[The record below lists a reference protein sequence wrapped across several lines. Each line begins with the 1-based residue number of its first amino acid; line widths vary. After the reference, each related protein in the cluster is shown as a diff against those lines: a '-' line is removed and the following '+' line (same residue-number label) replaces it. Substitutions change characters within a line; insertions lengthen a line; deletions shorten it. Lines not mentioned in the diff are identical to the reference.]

1 MHYIYI
7 YIYNMH
13 SMHCTLEL
21 ASKCTGRGRSEIF
34 TYEPPTTVGTAVYKH
49 LRTVHDVHIMFS
61 SLINIL

>member
-1 MHYIYI
+1 
-7 YIYNMH
+7 MH